1 MKKSTL
7 FFLLLSICA
16 LAAWAGTHANM
27 PPLERSVSLNAEDL
41 PLGQALQEIEKKA
54 DMHFSYN
61 PQQIDAQKTVTGKYE
76 KRSVRWILDD
86 IFQGK
91 VKYKTKG
98 DYVILQERKQP
109 KQKENEPPRSL
120 RISGY
125 VLDAANAEK
134 IADVSLFDTISFHST
149 NSNQHGHFEFVLHPE
164 TQHIALFVQKAGYQ
178 DTTIYLE
185 RAAFKLLLITLN
197 PLPKSDTTAAD
208 STMQLVPVDSG
219 LVAQTDTAAKTDN
232 WFDLNLKEESAKAI
246 AKIKE
251 LLNRDIRLNSNN
263 VKDTFTRKSQVSLIP
278 GISTNR
284 SMGPSIRNDYSFNIL
299 GGYTGGT
306 NVVEVGGLFN
316 IDKGDVNGAQIA
328 GLFNVV
334 ESKVQGVQIGGLF
347 NSTKGKV
354 QGVQIAGL
362 VNSTGG
368 EVQGSQ
374 ISGLVGS
381 NHGLDGIQVSG
392 LLSSSSNKAN
402 GIQISGLIGKADTL
416 NGLQVS
422 GLVSRADRLN
432 GIQVGGL
439 VNSARVVKGMQIG
452 LLNFSDSLDGLAIG
466 LFTFSKY
473 GYHKLEFGMD
483 EVFPARV
490 SFRTGGRLFHNIF
503 SYSRDWRGERN
514 GLWSFGYGLG
524 TSFKLAKWLS
534 LDLDATAYHLDHGRV
549 DQYWSE
555 LGQFYVGFDVHF
567 AKKFSLAF
575 GPTFNTYFVD
585 RFHPNYSEQL
595 SQLRPNYLFQNDIG
609 SDIQNF
615 GWFGARVAL
624 RFF

>member
-7 FFLLLSICA
+7 VFLLACLGFA
-16 LAAWAGTHANM
+16 AAWAGASSTL
-27 PPLERSVSLNAEDL
+27 PPLERPVSLYAEDL
-41 PLGQALQEIEKKA
+41 PLSKALQEIEKKA
-54 DMHFSYN
+54 DVHFSYN
-61 PQQIDAQKTVTGKYE
+61 PNEINVQQPVTAKYE

-98 DYVILQERKQP
+98 DYVILQERKVP

-125 VLDAANAEK
+125 VLDALTAEK
-134 IADVSLFDTISFHST
+134 IKDVSLFDTISFHSA
-149 NSNQHGHFEFVLHPE
+149 NSNEHGHFEFVLHPE

-185 RAAFKLLLITLN
+185 RTAFKLLLLTLN
-197 PLPKSDTTAAD
+197 PLPPKELPLADT
-208 STMQLVPVDSG
+208 SLQLVPADTNS
-219 LVAQTDTAAKTDN
+219 LSPPNAQNMGEN
-232 WFDLNLKEESAKAI
+232 WFDLNLKEETAEALG
-246 AKIKE
+246 KIKE
-251 LLNRDIRLNSNN
+251 LFNREIKLNLNN

-278 GISTNR
+278 GISTNY
-284 SMGPSIRNDYSFNIL
+284 SMGASIRNDYSFNIL

-306 NVVEVGGLFN
+306 NVMEIGGLFN
-316 IDKGDVNGAQIA
+316 IDRGDVRVFQMA
-328 GLFNVV
+328 GLFNSV
-334 ESKVQGVQIGGLF
+334 ESNVDGVQIGGLF
-347 NSTKGKV
+347 NSTKGRV
-354 QGVQIAGL
+354 QGAQIAGL
-362 VNSTGG
+362 VNATGG
-368 EVQGSQ
+368 KVQGSQ
-374 ISGLVGS
+374 ISGIVGTNS
-381 NHGLDGIQVSG
+381 GLEGAQVSG
-392 LLSSSSNKAN
+392 LVSSSSNTA
-402 GIQISGLIGKADTL
+402 GGFQLSGLMSKADTL
-416 NGLQVS
+416 NGMQVS

-432 GIQVGGL
+432 GLQIVGL

-466 LFTFSKY
+466 LFSFSKY

-490 SFRTGGRLFHNIF
+490 SFRTGGRLFHNVF
-503 SYSRDWRGERN
+503 SYSRDWRGDRN

-534 LDLDATAYHLDHGRV
+534 LDLEATAYQVEQGRIDEHL
-549 DQYWSE
+549 STI
-555 LGQFYVGFDVHF
+555 GQFYAGFDLHI

-575 GPTFNTYFVD
+575 GPTFNSYFVD
-585 RFHPNYSEQL
+585 RLHPNYSEQL
-595 SQLRPNYLFQNDIG
+595 SQLRPNYLFQNDLG
-609 SDIQNF
+609 SDIEHY
-615 GWFGARVAL
+615 GWFGGRVAL